1 MEILNRLPGMVSNQ
15 LKNFKSTCKQTRS
28 AAYKDEINCK
38 FVGYIAAL
46 EDTHTITSAEFL
58 KLMQWFTK

>member
-1 MEILNRLPGMVSNQ
+1 MVSNQ